1 MFSTFWS
8 FLWSTLVIFAV
19 IAYLM
24 IMSTI
29 LVDLFWRDR
38 STSGIVK
45 AIWVVALVVLPY
57 LTALVYL
64 IVRGEGMAERA
75 ADRAASEQQ
84 RAEDYI
90 RENTGR
96 STVQEIAEAKKLFDE
111 GAITKTEFE
120 RLKSAAFAE

>member
-1 MFSTFWS
+1 MLSTFWN

-24 IMSTI
+24 ILFTI

-38 STSGIVK
+38 FTSGIVK

-57 LTALVYL
+57 LTALIYL
-64 IVRGEGMAERA
+64 IVRGKGMAERA
-75 ADRAASEQQ
+75 VNQVASEKRQ
-84 RAEDYI
+84 AEDYI
-90 RENTGR
+90 REVAGR
-96 STVQEIAEAKKLFDE
+96 SPVQEIAGAKKLFDD

-120 RLKSAAFAE
+120 RLKSAAFAG